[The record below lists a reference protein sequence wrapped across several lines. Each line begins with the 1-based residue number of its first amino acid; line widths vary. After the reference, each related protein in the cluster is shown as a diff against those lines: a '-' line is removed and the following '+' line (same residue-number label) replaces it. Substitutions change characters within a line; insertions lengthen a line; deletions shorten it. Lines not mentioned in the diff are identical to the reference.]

1 MQIVGLD
8 FTSAPTK
15 IKPLIM
21 AVGHLEGGQLTLET
35 IHRWHS
41 FQHLEAWLADAPSCV
56 AGFDCALGLPLR
68 FLHHVEW
75 ETDWAQ
81 MVERVQAMGKANFV
95 QFVREY
101 SQPRP
106 KGDRYHFRITDK
118 LAGAQS
124 PMQMDY
130 IPVGKMF
137 YEGATRLENFGVNV
151 PAHRPSASACTI
163 LEVYPALFVRAL
175 IGKKGGYKSEG
186 NPTIQ
191 GLNRRAYLLDQLQHG
206 ATRFY
211 EVEIHLSTTQQAQ
224 CLADHKGDTLDAVL
238 AMIQAA
244 WAYQQRDQHYSIPSE
259 IPRVEGWIVD
269 PSLWK
274 AYTTQQ

>member
-15 IKPLIM
+15 TKPLIM
-21 AVGHLEGGQLTLET
+21 AVGHLERGQLTLQT
-35 IHRWHS
+35 LHRWNT
-41 FQHLEAWLADAPSCV
+41 FQHLEAWLADAPYCV

-68 FLHHVEW
+68 FLHHAQW
-75 ETDWAQ
+75 ETDWTQ
-81 MVERVQAMGKANFV
+81 MVGRVRRMGKADFV
-95 QFVREY
+95 RFVREY

-137 YEGATRLENFGVNV
+137 YEGATRLEAFGVNL
-151 PAHRPSASACTI
+151 PAHRPTTSLCTVI
-163 LEVYPALFVRAL
+163 EVYPALFVRAVT
-175 IGKKGGYKSEG
+175 GVKGGYKSEG
-186 NPTIQ
+186 NPTERGFNQ
-191 GLNRRAYLLDQLQHG
+191 RAYLLDQLQHG

-211 EVEIHLSTTQQAQ
+211 EVDIRLSTTQQAQ
-224 CLADHKGDTLDAVL
+224 CLTDHKGDTLDAVL

-244 WAYQQRDQHYSIPSE
+244 WAYQQRDQHYGIPIE
-259 IPRVEGWIVD
+259 IPRAEGWIVD
-269 PSLWK
+269 PALLK
-274 AYTTQQ
+274 AYTTP